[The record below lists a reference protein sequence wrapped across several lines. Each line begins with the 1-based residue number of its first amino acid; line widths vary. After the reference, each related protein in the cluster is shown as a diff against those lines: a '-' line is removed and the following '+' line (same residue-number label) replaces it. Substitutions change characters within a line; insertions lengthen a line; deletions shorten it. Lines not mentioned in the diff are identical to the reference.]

1 MPPVVSKNACMTVPN
16 TQSQI
21 VVARDAVWD
30 RLLSARNLQGHWPG
44 ELCSS
49 ALSTATAVVA
59 LELAKRAEPAS
70 DQAGIWARLIDHGAD
85 WLLSHQRSDGGW
97 GDTDRSY
104 ANIATTML
112 AQAALTLTRSDDQ
125 NAQEAIAAAG
135 VYLQENGM
143 WDGLR
148 RRYGVDQTFAVP
160 IMTCCA
166 ICGLVEWDE
175 VPALPFELASLPQSW
190 YRFLRIPVVSYA
202 IPALV
207 AIGQAKFFHRPPGN
221 PLMRWIRR
229 LTTGRTLRVLRRVQP
244 VSGGFLEAIPLTSF
258 VVMSLESIGRHSHPV
273 AQKGL
278 QFLVESARDD
288 GSWPIDTNLATWNTT
303 LAVQHLAVGGFD
315 VSRLN
320 CLEWILDCQV
330 RTRHPYT
337 GAAAGGWGWS
347 DLSGSVPDADDTPSA
362 LLALRWFHQHPSTSN
377 EQRARIET
385 AATDGLNWLR
395 HLQNSNGG
403 WPTFCRGWGKLPFDR
418 SGADLTAHAIRAI
431 SAWRD
436 LVNPRQWQRP
446 IQKGLRYLE
455 GTQRDDGS
463 WLPLWFGNQDHIEE
477 TNPVYGT
484 VKVLAAFRDLKMTD
498 TAAARRGFDFLTR
511 AQNEDGGWGGGP
523 AVAEYATELGTSSV
537 EETSLAVEL
546 LASLGDHDQEP
557 LERGAGWLI
566 RAVQANSICEPSPI
580 GFYFARL
587 WYYEALYPI
596 SFAAAALGRAAGG
609 GLETDEFQPERTD

>member
-1 MPPVVSKNACMTVPN
+1 
-16 TQSQI
+16 
-21 VVARDAVWD
+21 
-30 RLLSARNLQGHWPG
+30 
-44 ELCSS
+44 
-49 ALSTATAVVA
+49 
-59 LELAKRAEPAS
+59 
-70 DQAGIWARLIDHGAD
+70 
-85 WLLSHQRSDGGW
+85 
-97 GDTDRSY
+97 
-104 ANIATTML
+104 
-112 AQAALTLTRSDDQ
+112 
-125 NAQEAIAAAG
+125 
-135 VYLQENGM
+135 
-143 WDGLR
+143 
-148 RRYGVDQTFAVP
+148 
-160 IMTCCA
+160 
-166 ICGLVEWDE
+166 
-175 VPALPFELASLPQSW
+175 
-190 YRFLRIPVVSYA
+190 
-202 IPALV
+202 
-207 AIGQAKFFHRPPGN
+207 
-221 PLMRWIRR
+221 MRWIRR

-244 VSGGFLEAIPLTSF
+244 ASGGFLEAIPLTSF

-315 VSRLN
+315 VSRLD

-377 EQRARIET
+377 EQRTRIET
-385 AATDGLNWLR
+385 AATNGLNWLR

-403 WPTFCRGWGKLPFDR
+403 WPTFCRGWGNLPFDR

-436 LVNPRQWQRP
+436 FVNPRQWQRP

-463 WLPLWFGNQDHIEE
+463 WLPLWFGNQDQIEE

-484 VKVLAAFRDLKMTD
+484 AKVLAAFRDLKMTD

-523 AVAEYATELGTSSV
+523 AVAEYAAELGTSSV

-546 LASLGDHDQEP
+546 LASLGDHDQKP

-566 RAVQANSICEPSPI
+566 RAVQANTICEPSPI

-596 SFAAAALGRAAGG
+596 SFAAAALGRAAGS
-609 GLETDEFQPERTD
+609 GLEADEFPPERTD